1 MSRVFQAVSTLSHG
15 DAVGNDVMAIRRILK
30 EAGYE
35 TDLFAGGASAKI
47 SREVYHLWRNI
58 PRLRHDDVL
67 IYHLS
72 IGTQMNYD
80 LAKMNGKKV
89 IIYHN
94 ITPPTFFEKYSEGT
108 FTATTEGLK
117 EAEFLADVADYA
129 IADSNYNKKDLIRM
143 GYTCPIDVCPIV
155 IPFADY
161 DQKPDQLILDSYR
174 NDGWTNLLFVGRIA
188 PNKKQENV
196 IRAFYAYKKLYNTK
210 SRLFLVGSFSGMEN
224 YCNRLKDYA
233 QKLGLE
239 DSVVF
244 TGHIRFDEILA
255 YYHLADAF
263 VCMSEHEGFCVPLA
277 EAMYL
282 NVPIIAYDT
291 SAIGDTLGGSGILLD
306 DNRPEFAAAVINRVI
321 TDEQLRESIL
331 DGQRKRL
338 EDFKYENVKKLFLTI
353 LNRIEKGK

>member
-35 TDLFAGGASAKI
+35 TDLFVGGASAKI

-155 IPFADY
+155 IPFRIMIRN
-161 DQKPDQLILDSYR
+161 LI
-174 NDGWTNLLFVGRIA
+174 N
-188 PNKKQENV
+188 
-196 IRAFYAYKKLYNTK
+196 
-210 SRLFLVGSFSGMEN
+210 
-224 YCNRLKDYA
+224 
-233 QKLGLE
+233 
-239 DSVVF
+239 
-244 TGHIRFDEILA
+244 
-255 YYHLADAF
+255 
-263 VCMSEHEGFCVPLA
+263 
-277 EAMYL
+277 
-282 NVPIIAYDT
+282 
-291 SAIGDTLGGSGILLD
+291 
-306 DNRPEFAAAVINRVI
+306 
-321 TDEQLRESIL
+321 
-331 DGQRKRL
+331 
-338 EDFKYENVKKLFLTI
+338 
-353 LNRIEKGK
+353 